1 MSNLDKKTVDGFGK
15 EWKSY
20 DQKNFT
26 GPAYQ
31 SLAEGYFE
39 KFPFHKVNALSQG
52 FDMGCGSGRWARFIA
67 PHVGRLNCIDPSN
80 DALLTA
86 KVGLSEFS
94 NCSFECASANDTN
107 LEKGSQDFGYSLGV
121 LHHIP
126 DTQLGLNA
134 CSDLLKPGAPFLLY
148 LYYKFDDKPL
158 WFKIIWR
165 VSDLFRRV
173 ICLLPFPLKKL
184 ICYLIALLVYLPMS
198 RLARGLESLG
208 INIHNLPLSAYRN
221 QPFYTLATDAL
232 DRFGTRLEQRFTKE
246 EIETMMCKAGFKN
259 IEFNDPTPGWICI
272 GYKN

>member
-1 MSNLDKKTVDGFGK
+1 MVNNKITKSSNNMDAKTVASFGD
-15 EWKSY
+15 EWSRY
-20 DQKNFT
+20 DQSSMPYSEASEIFM
-26 GPAYQ
+26 
-31 SLAEGYFE
+31 EYFSV
-39 KFPFHKVNALSQG
+39 FPWDTVPSNPVG

-86 KVGLSEFS
+86 KAGLSEFS
-94 NCSFECASANDTN
+94 NCSFECASANETN

-134 CSDLLKPGAPFLLY
+134 CSELLKPGAPFLLY

-208 INIHNLPLSAYRN
+208 INIH
-221 QPFYTLATDAL
+221 
-232 DRFGTRLEQRFTKE
+232 K
-246 EIETMMCKAGFKN
+246 
-259 IEFNDPTPGWICI
+259 
-272 GYKN
+272 